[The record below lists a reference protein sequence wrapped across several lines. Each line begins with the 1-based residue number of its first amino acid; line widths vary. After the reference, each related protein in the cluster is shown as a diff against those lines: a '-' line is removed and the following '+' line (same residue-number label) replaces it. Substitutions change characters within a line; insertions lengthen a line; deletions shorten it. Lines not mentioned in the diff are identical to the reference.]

1 MFGKNSIIFLGSILL
16 VLTVSLSVNN
26 ALAQVPMASFV
37 SDRSGEDEVHVVY
50 DNGEIKQV
58 TNHKVKTLT
67 PDWSPDGNY
76 IVYAANIRGGENF
89 DLRYVDMTDPA
100 NPKDRDLTGKDLG
113 VKLNEPVFA
122 PQGDPRIMVYAQ
134 TLPQAASWDVGFLTL
149 EGGIKPGDL
158 VNITNAEGEGVN
170 KDQGGSWSPDGTK
183 IVFESNRDLIDDKS
197 QFDIFIADAEGRGAG
212 KNQINLTNHIAPDE
226 WARFSPDGMQ
236 IVFQSKRDGNYE
248 IYVMD
253 IDGENLTRLTN
264 HEKTDRRAEW
274 SSRGV
279 IAFETQR
286 DGNWEVYRMDP
297 DGNNKVNLTNHEKG
311 DNGVIWSPKG
321 SRILFESKRDGKREV
336 YLMEANGGGLKNLSN
351 NPGGTDTH
359 PRWNPQFELRS
370 VEPRQKRFTTFGAVK
385 RSALSKD

>member
-1 MFGKNSIIFLGSILL
+1 MFGKSSIIFWGGILL
-16 VLTVSLSVNN
+16 GLLIVLSVNN
-26 ALAQVPMASFV
+26 ASAQVPMASFL

-58 TNHKVKTLT
+58 TDHKVKTLT
-67 PDWSPDGNY
+67 PDWSPDGKY
-76 IVYAANIRGGENF
+76 IVYATNIRGGENF
-89 DLRYVDMTDPA
+89 DLRYVDMTDPS
-100 NPKDRDLTGKDLG
+100 NPKDKDLTGKELG

-122 PQGDPRIMVYAQ
+122 PGGDPRVLVYAQ
-134 TLPQAASWDVGFLTL
+134 TLPQGASWDVGFLTL
-149 EGGIKPGDL
+149 DQGIKPGNL
-158 VNITNAEGEGVN
+158 VNITNAEGEGIN

-212 KNQINLTNHIAPDE
+212 KNQVNLTNHIAPDE

-253 IDGENLTRLTN
+253 IDGNNLTRLTN
-264 HEKTDRRAEW
+264 HEKTDRRATW
-274 SSRGV
+274 SSTNV

-286 DGNWEVYRMDP
+286 DGNWEIYRMDP
-297 DGNNKVNLTNHEKG
+297 DGNNKVNLSNHPKG
-311 DNGVIWSPKG
+311 DNAVIWSPKG

-336 YLMEANGGGLKNLSN
+336 YTMDANGGGLKNLSN
-351 NPGGTDTH
+351 NPDGNDTH
-359 PRWNPQFELRS
+359 PRWNPQFELRA
-370 VEPRQKRFTTFGAVK
+370 VEPRQKRFTTLGAVK
-385 RSALSKD
+385 RNALSKD

>member
-1 MFGKNSIIFLGSILL
+1 MFGKNSIIFWGGILL
-16 VLTVSLSVNN
+16 ALLVCLNVNTTS
-26 ALAQVPMASFV
+26 AQVPLASFI

-58 TNHKVKTLT
+58 TDHKVKTLT
-67 PDWSPDGNY
+67 PDWSPDGKY

-100 NPKDRDLTGKDLG
+100 NPKDKDLTGKELG

-122 PQGDPRIMVYAQ
+122 PQGDSRILVYAQ
-134 TLPQAASWDVGFLTL
+134 TLPQGASWDVGFLTL
-149 EGGIKPGDL
+149 EQGIKPGNL
-158 VNITNAEGEGVN
+158 VNITNAEGEGIN

-212 KNQINLTNHIAPDE
+212 KNQVNLTNHIAPDE

-236 IVFQSKRDGNYE
+236 IVFQSKREGNYE

-253 IDGENLTRLTN
+253 IDGKNLTRLTE
-264 HEKTDRRAEW
+264 HEKTDRRAAW
-274 SSRGV
+274 SSTNV

-297 DGNNKVNLTNHEKG
+297 DGNNKVNLSNHPKG
-311 DNGVIWSPKG
+311 DSGVIWSPKG

-336 YLMEANGGGLKNLSN
+336 YLMDANGGGLKNLSN
-351 NPGGTDTH
+351 NPGGNDTH

-370 VEPRQKRFTTFGAVK
+370 VEPRQKRFTTLGAVK

>member
-1 MFGKNSIIFLGSILL
+1 MFGKNSITFLGSILL
-16 VLTVSLSVNN
+16 ILIVSLSVNN
-26 ALAQVPMASFV
+26 ALAQVPMASFL

-67 PDWSPDGNY
+67 PDWSPDGKY
-76 IVYAANIRGGENF
+76 IVYAANIRGGEDF

-100 NPKDRDLTGKDLG
+100 NPKDRDLTGKALG

-149 EGGIKPGDL
+149 EGEIKPGAL
-158 VNITNAEGEGVN
+158 VNITNAEGEGIN

-212 KNQINLTNHIAPDE
+212 KNQVNLTNHIAPDE

-264 HEKTDRRAEW
+264 HEKTDRRADW

-297 DGNNKVNLTNHEKG
+297 DGNNKANLTNHEKG
-311 DNGVIWSPKG
+311 DNGAIWSPKG
-321 SRILFESKRDGKREV
+321 SKILFESKRDGKREV
-336 YLMEANGGGLKNLSN
+336 YLMDANGGGLKNLSN

-359 PRWNPQFELRS
+359 PRWNPQYELRS
-370 VEPRQKRFTTFGAVK
+370 VEPRQKRFTTLGAVK

>member
-1 MFGKNSIIFLGSILL
+1 MFGKSYLTFWGGILL
-16 VLTVSLSVNN
+16 ALLVTLSVNS
-26 ALAQVPMASFV
+26 ASAQVPMASFL

-50 DNGEIKQV
+50 DNGEIKQL
-58 TNHKVKTLT
+58 TDHKVKTLT
-67 PDWSPDGNY
+67 PDWSPDGKY
-76 IVYAANIRGGENF
+76 IVYSANIRGGENF

-100 NPKDRDLTGKDLG
+100 NPKDKDLTGKELG

-134 TLPQAASWDVGFLTL
+134 TLPQGASWDVGFLTL
-149 EGGIKPGDL
+149 EQGIKPGNL
-158 VNITNAEGEGVN
+158 VNITNAEGEGIN
-170 KDQGGSWSPDGTK
+170 KDQSGSWSPDGTK

-212 KNQINLTNHIAPDE
+212 KNQVNLTNHIAPDE
-226 WARFSPDGMQ
+226 WARFSPDGMR
-236 IVFQSKRDGNYE
+236 IVFQSKREGNYE

-253 IDGENLTRLTN
+253 IDGGNLTRLTE

-274 SSRGV
+274 SATDV

-297 DGNNKVNLTNHEKG
+297 DGNNKVNLSNHPKG

-321 SRILFESKRDGKREV
+321 SRLLFESKRDGKREV
-336 YLMEANGGGLKNLSN
+336 YTMDANGGGLKNLSN
-351 NPGGTDTH
+351 NPGGNDTH
-359 PRWNPQFELRS
+359 PRWNPQYELRS
-370 VEPRQKRFTTFGAVK
+370 VEPERKRFTILGEVK
-385 RSALSKD
+385 RSALSID

>member
-16 VLTVSLSVNN
+16 VLIVSLSVNN
-26 ALAQVPMASFV
+26 ALALVPMASFI

-67 PDWSPDGNY
+67 PDWSPDGKY

-100 NPKDRDLTGKDLG
+100 NPKDKDLTGKDLG

-149 EGGIKPGDL
+149 EGEIKPGNL
-158 VNITNAEGEGVN
+158 VNITNAEGEGIN

-253 IDGENLTRLTN
+253 IDGENLIRLTN

-297 DGNNKVNLTNHEKG
+297 DGNNKANLSNHPKG

-336 YLMEANGGGLKNLSN
+336 YLMDANGGGLKNLSN
-351 NPGGTDTH
+351 NPGGSDTH

-370 VEPRQKRFTTFGAVK
+370 VEPRQKRFTTLGAVK